1 MEGLR
6 TYLCL
11 GLTKPEFEI
20 SYESEM
26 GVTTMLSSEITD
38 GYIIVRDSG
47 RDYANTSIMNL

>member
-20 SYESEM
+20 SYE
-26 GVTTMLSSEITD
+26 GVTAMLSSEITD